1 MAQYTASRELVV
13 ATCRAL
19 LERGYLKA
27 TEGNVSVRVPGRALF
42 AVTPSNYDY
51 AKMLP
56 DDICVLDYDLHRV
69 TGTMK
74 ASIEAGMHAAVYQH
88 RPDVSVIIHTHQ
100 PYASALALMNKPIP
114 ALFDEQ
120 VRFLGR
126 GVSIVGYAPS
136 GTSFLKNRVKAKLKS
151 GDNAYILANHG
162 VLVLGRDTEH
172 AMHNMALLEKVALDY
187 LLTLLAGEKA
197 AGIPLPI
204 REIAFNK
211 LRADEKKLAGQEAE
225 AAAEAAAADRAAA
238 KAAATAATAP
248 ADAGDAA
255 SLTGDGAATAD
266 AAADRRGRARGDA
279 GRSGRGRR
287 IGSPRRSEVRH
298 QRVSRRRGR
307 LRRPREPR
315 EPAAAQDQAEG
326 HAAVPRLLRDQLQPL
341 QGADR
346 ARPRSS
352 SPAACSTTWP
362 STTRSRSPLTR
373 PRAPTC
379 GTLTATATS
388 TSCRPADR
396 PCWAATTRRVRDKVL
411 ELLDECGP
419 VTGLFHEYELKL
431 AELIYRFM
439 PVGRDVPHARLR
451 HRGGHGRHARGAHVH
466 RQEVRHQD
474 RRRLPRLERPDG
486 LRAAHPRHVALRG
499 PRHPLGATGAHPGI
513 LPERPA
519 CAAPQADREQ
529 ACAAARRRSSSSR
542 SARRAAPARCR
553 STSTSACASSATSLA
568 RC

>member
-51 AKMLP
+51 AKMVT
-56 DDICVLDYDLHRV
+56 DDICVLDYDQHRV

-126 GVSIVGYAPS
+126 GVQIVGYAPS
-136 GTSFLKNRVKAKLKS
+136 GTSFLKNRVKAKLKN

-211 LRADEKKLAGQEAE
+211 LRGDEKKLAAQEAE
-225 AAAEAAAADRAAA
+225 AAAEAVAADRAAA
-238 KAAATAATAP
+238 AAATAAAAAPSDAAAAAAETAE
-248 ADAGDAA
+248 AKAGGAA
-255 SLTGDGAATAD
+255 SLAEPATGASAPPADQKYAISEYPDVAAVY
-266 AAADRRGRARGDA
+266 A
-279 GRSGRGRR
+279 GL
-287 IGSPRRSEVRH
+287 ENL
-298 QRVSRRRGR
+298 VSRP
-307 LRRPREPR
+307 LRMVK
-315 EPAAAQDQAEG
+315 AEG
-326 HAAVPRLLRDQLQPL
+326 HAGVSRLLRDAMRPFQGAVERGQRVHPRRRAAQSGLQLPVPDRHREGRRRLPVGRRRQPL
-341 QGADR
+341 HRLPAGRRPDR
-346 ARPRSS
+346 AGQQL
-352 SPAACSTTWP
+352 PAAA
-362 STTRSRSPLTR
+362 RQDR
-373 PRAPTC
+373 RA
-379 GTLTATATS
+379 AQRVRA
-388 TSCRPADR
+388 RDR
-396 PCWAATTRRVRDKVL
+396 PVPRVRAQAGRAR
-411 ELLDECGP
+411 EP
-419 VTGLFHEYELKL
+419 VHAG
-431 AELIYRFM
+431 R
-439 PVGRDVPHARLR
+439 RDVPHAGLR
-451 HRGGHGRHARGAHVH
+451 HRVGHGRHSRGAHIH
-466 RQEVRHQD
+466 RQEVRDQG

-486 LRAAHPRHVALRG
+486 LRPARARHVALRG
-499 PRHPLGATGAHPGI
+499 QGHTRWAPPG
-513 LPERPA
+513 
-519 CAAPQADREQ
+519 
-529 ACAAARRRSSSSR
+529 
-542 SARRAAPARCR
+542 APA
-553 STSTSACASSATSLA
+553 SSIRTI
-568 RC
+568 